1 MASRT
6 FACQRYI
13 SNYDE
18 IGKSDFH
25 ITNHVCVNHSA
36 CRDLSDESNA
46 DSRGTEKSSIK

>member
-6 FACQRYI
+6 FVCQRYI